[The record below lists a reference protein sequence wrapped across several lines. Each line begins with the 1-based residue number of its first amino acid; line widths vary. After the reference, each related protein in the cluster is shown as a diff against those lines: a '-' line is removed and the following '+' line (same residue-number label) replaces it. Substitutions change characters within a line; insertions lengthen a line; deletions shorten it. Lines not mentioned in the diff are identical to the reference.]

1 MLRWTPEAEEAFAE
15 SKRMV
20 LRAVALEVPDW
31 EGAMDGT
38 NPFIILADRSKRAVG
53 AALFQLPPRI
63 PGAPATAPRGSLRSS
78 GVWSKSRT
86 EQQSR
91 WTVWEGEL
99 FALREALHF
108 FKDLVQGTH
117 IVLGTDHLNNCMT
130 STTGEMRQPA
140 KVFRWLLEI
149 VAAGKMRCAFSPGA
163 ANTFADWASRNP
175 AERDL
180 ILSLIHI

>member
-1 MLRWTPEAEEAFAE
+1 M
-15 SKRMV
+15 
-20 LRAVALEVPDW
+20 
-31 EGAMDGT
+31 
-38 NPFIILADRSKRAVG
+38 
-53 AALFQLPPRI
+53 
-63 PGAPATAPRGSLRSS
+63 
-78 GVWSKSRT
+78 GVWSKSLS

-108 FKDLVQGTH
+108 FKDIILGAHV
-117 IVLGTDHLNNCMT
+117 VLGTDHLNNCMT

-149 VAAGKMRCAFSPGA
+149 VAAGKIRWAFTPGA

-180 ILSLIHI
+180 IIPVEEQEVDPTVPATLKEAFLAASASQGVQLRIVLRQSPTPSGPWKTPLTCAW